1 MRIKQTTLTLFH
13 LLIVLLV
20 AAQSFTSP
28 YKLSLA
34 VDIPIS
40 TNGVALLGTSY
51 LIGKSWDIPPKS
63 ILTQLNRDS
72 VNKFDRSATRQHSKV
87 AGYLSDA
94 ALYGSVALPLL
105 QLVNK
110 KSRKDFGTVAAISAE
125 TFVVNIAFTELLK
138 ETVKRKRPLLYNP
151 DVPVDE
157 KYKKDNFKSF
167 YSGHTSTVAAMSFSF
182 AEMYADYNPHSKLK
196 PMVWSM
202 CAAFPI
208 LAGVLRY
215 KAGKHFWTDVITG
228 YATGAAIGLATPYL
242 HNTKLRINQTPY

>member
-1 MRIKQTTLTLFH
+1 MIHKAALTLIC
-13 LLIVLLV
+13 LQIIIL
-20 AAQSFTSP
+20 ASAQTFTSP

-51 LIGKSWDIPPKS
+51 LIGKTWDIPPKS
-63 ILTQLNRDS
+63 ILNQLNRDS

-94 ALYGSVALPLL
+94 ALCSSVALPLL
-105 QLVNK
+105 QLINK
-110 KSRKDFGTVAAISAE
+110 NPRKDFGKVAAISAE

-151 DVPVDE
+151 NVPVDE

-167 YSGHTSTVAAMSFSF
+167 YSGHTSTVSAMSFSF
-182 AEMYADYNPHSKLK
+182 AEMYADYNPHSKLT
-196 PMVWSM
+196 PMVWGL
-202 CAAFPI
+202 CAAFPV
-208 LAGVLRY
+208 LAGALRY
-215 KAGKHFWTDVITG
+215 KAGKHFWTDIITG
-228 YATGAAIGLATPYL
+228 YITGAAIGLATPYV
-242 HNTKLRINQTPY
+242 HNAKLGYNQRAN